1 MKTDVSQTLRSFL
14 AVFAAALL
22 IASCGGDSGGT
33 TPAPAPAPAPAP
45 TPPPPPPEPEPE
57 PEVEMATYIVNA
69 IPQESYSSNPQF
81 QAFGFKPFPEGAG
94 GVDAIALLAHP
105 ADMAPWEVGG
115 VASEGLKMLAET
127 GDSAALIGAGEAM
140 GFTVVASSFNDIAG
154 LVLATILNPAN
165 TEGITISKDQPCLSY
180 AQRLDPS
187 SDWFMGFAG
196 VCAVDEDGNWID
208 DVALAALMYDAG
220 TAEGEPYMN
229 ATAPTDPQ
237 QPISKVELPPW
248 DENAVTTITA
258 TRQQQ

>member
-1 MKTDVSQTLRSFL
+1 MKTDVSQTLRSAL
-14 AVFAAALL
+14 AAFAAALL

-45 TPPPPPPEPEPE
+45 TPPPPPPEPE

-127 GDSAALIGAGEAM
+127 GDSAALIG
-140 GFTVVASSFNDIAG
+140 
-154 LVLATILNPAN
+154 
-165 TEGITISKDQPCLSY
+165 EG
-180 AQRLDPS
+180 RR
-187 SDWFMGFAG
+187 WVHRGR
-196 VCAVDEDGNWID
+196 E
-208 DVALAALMYDAG
+208 
-220 TAEGEPYMN
+220 
-229 ATAPTDPQ
+229 
-237 QPISKVELPPW
+237 
-248 DENAVTTITA
+248 
-258 TRQQQ
+258 